1 MSTQSPKESWSSKK
15 SFILAATG
23 AAVGLGNIW
32 KFPYMA
38 GDNGGSAFVIVYLIC
53 VVLIG
58 LPIMMAEII
67 LGKCGSHNPIDTMKN
82 LAIEA
87 NSTTNWK
94 YTGWI
99 GTLALLL
106 ILSFYSVVSGWS
118 IAYLLKTAFGFFN
131 DKSPQEITNYWN
143 EFLLDPWDLLLWH
156 SIFMF
161 ITLYVVAKGVKN
173 GLERASNIL
182 MPALFIV
189 LILLAIYSCATG
201 DAIKAMDFL
210 FSFDYHKLSAGIIID
225 ALGHAFF
232 TLALGAGCML
242 VYGAYLP
249 KKVTVSG
256 SVISIAIL
264 DVLVAF
270 LSGMAIF
277 PLVFKYGLAP
287 QGGPGLMF
295 EVLPITFSQMPFGSI
310 IGAMFFILLLF
321 AAWTSSISLAEPL
334 VLLLIER
341 ANLSRKTASIIVGSF
356 AWLIGIGS
364 LLSFN
369 VWSDFKIFGKWTIFY
384 INTDLTTNILLPV
397 GGLLFSIFA
406 GWKLNQ
412 VKAQEALGFKQK
424 WQYKSWLFLV
434 KYIAPLA
441 IAVIIARAFL

>member
-1 MSTQSPKESWSSKK
+1 MSYKSTRESWSSKK

-38 GDNGGSAFVIVYLIC
+38 GDNGGSAFVVIYLIC

-87 NSTTNWK
+87 KATTNWK

-99 GTLALLL
+99 GTLSLLL

-118 IAYLLKTAFGFFN
+118 IAYLIKTAFGFFN
-131 DKSPQEITNYWN
+131 GKSPQEITIYWN
-143 EFLLDPWDLLLWH
+143 EFLQSPWSLLLWH

-173 GLERASNIL
+173 GLEKASNIL

-189 LILLAIYSCATG
+189 LILLAIYSSATG
-201 DAIKAMDFL
+201 DSVKAIDFL
-210 FSFDYHKLSAGIIID
+210 FSFDYQKLTPVIIID

-310 IGAMFFILLLF
+310 IGTLFFALLLF

-334 VLLLIER
+334 VLLLIEK
-341 ANLSRKTASIIVGSF
+341 ANLSRKRSSILVGCVS
-356 AWLIGIGS
+356 WLIGIGS

-384 INTDLTTNILLPV
+384 INTDLTTNILLPI
-397 GGLLFSIFA
+397 GGLLFSTFA

-412 VKAQEALGFKQK
+412 IKAQKALGFKQK
-424 WQYKSWLFLV
+424 WQYNSWLFLV
-434 KYIAPLA
+434 KFIAPIA
-441 IAVIIARAFL
+441 IAIIIGKAFL

>member
-1 MSTQSPKESWSSKK
+1 MPSKSPKESWSSKK

-38 GDNGGSAFVIVYLIC
+38 GDNGGSAFVIIYLIC
-53 VVLIG
+53 VVFIG

-67 LGKCGSHNPIDTMKN
+67 LGKCGCKNPIDTMKN

-87 NSTTNWK
+87 KATPMWR

-99 GTLALLL
+99 GSLSLLL

-118 IAYLLKTAFGFFN
+118 IFYLLKTSVGFFN
-131 DKSPQEITNYWN
+131 NKTPYEITEYWN
-143 EFLLDPWDLLLWH
+143 TFLQSPLNLLIWH
-156 SIFMF
+156 SLFMF
-161 ITLYVVAKGVKN
+161 ITMYVVAKGVKN
-173 GLERASNIL
+173 GLEKASNIL
-182 MPALFIV
+182 MPALFVV
-189 LILLAIYSCATG
+189 LILLAIYSSATG
-201 DAIKAMDFL
+201 DSKKALNFL
-210 FSFDYHKLSAGIIID
+210 FSFDYHKITPSLIID

-256 SVISIAIL
+256 SVVSIAFL
-264 DVLVAF
+264 DVMVAF

-277 PLVFKYGLAP
+277 PLVFKYNLTP

-295 EVLPITFSQMPFGSI
+295 EVLPITFAQMPFGSI
-310 IGAMFFILLLF
+310 IGTFFFLLLLF

-334 VLLLIER
+334 VLLLIEK
-341 ANLSRKTASIIVGSF
+341 AKISRKISAIIVGCT
-356 AWLIGIGS
+356 AWVIGIGS

-369 VWSDFKIFGKWTIFY
+369 LWSDYKLFGKWTIFY
-384 INTDLTTNILLPV
+384 INTDLTTNFLLPI
-397 GGLLFSIFA
+397 GGLLFSVFA
-406 GWKLNQ
+406 GWKLSQ
-412 VKAQEALGFKQK
+412 IKAREALGFQK
-424 WQYKSWLFLV
+424 EWQYKSWLFLV
-434 KYIAPLA
+434 KYIAPIA
-441 IAVIIARAFL
+441 IILIIAKAVI